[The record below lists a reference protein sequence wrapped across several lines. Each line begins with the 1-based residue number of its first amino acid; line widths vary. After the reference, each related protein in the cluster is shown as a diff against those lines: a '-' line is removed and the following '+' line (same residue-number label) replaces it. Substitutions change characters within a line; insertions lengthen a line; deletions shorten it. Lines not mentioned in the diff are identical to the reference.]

1 MVIDFRVRPPYKSFL
16 QLGIFPRWAN
26 PVTDPLKMSPFGM
39 GRDPVPSCEQGSME
53 LFLKEMDEAGVNK
66 CVVMGRRTRN
76 SSTGAGNVEAEEL
89 RELALAYPDRFLPFA
104 GIDPTDDDAPALVE
118 QAGNMGFK
126 GISMDPGWCVPA
138 LYADDN
144 RVLRVCEACERLG
157 LIAVITHS
165 AVVGPDL
172 GYCDPGAIQH
182 VAQAFPH
189 LNIVVAHASW
199 PNIEK
204 ALGMAMLCPNVYL
217 CPDVYFYTDNMP
229 MSEHLVTAA
238 NGYLKYRMLFAS
250 TYPVGGLKQS
260 VEKWS
265 RKGLTQEALRL
276 TLHDNAARLLQLA
289 D

>member
-1 MVIDFRVRPPYKSFL
+1 MVIDFRVHPPYKSFL

-104 GIDPTDDDAPALVE
+104 GIDPTDDDAPAQVE

-172 GYCDPGAIQH
+172 GYCDPCAIQH

>member
-104 GIDPTDDDAPALVE
+104 GIDPTDDDAPAQVE

-172 GYCDPGAIQH
+172 GYCDPCAIQH

>member
-1 MVIDFRVRPPYKSFL
+1 MIIDFRVRPPYKSFL
-16 QLGIFPRWAN
+16 KLGIFPRWAN
-26 PVTDPLKMSPFGM
+26 PVTDPLKMSAFGM

-53 LFLKEMDEAGVNK
+53 LFLKEMDEAGINK

-89 RELALAYPDRFLPFA
+89 RELAQAYPDRFLPFA
-104 GIDPTDDDAPALVE
+104 GIDPTDDDAQAQVE

-138 LYADDN
+138 LYADDY
-144 RVLRVCEACERLG
+144 RVLRVCETCERLG

-172 GYCDPGAIQH
+172 GYCDPCAIQH
-182 VAQAFPH
+182 VAQTFPH

>member
-104 GIDPTDDDAPALVE
+104 GIDPTDDDAPAQVE

-172 GYCDPGAIQH
+172 GYCDPCAIQH

-260 VEKWS
+260 VEKGS

>member
-104 GIDPTDDDAPALVE
+104 GIDPTDDDAPAQVE

-144 RVLRVCEACERLG
+144 RVLRGCEACERLG

-165 AVVGPDL
+165 AVVGPEL
-172 GYCDPGAIQH
+172 GYCDPCAIQH

>member
-104 GIDPTDDDAPALVE
+104 GIDPTDDDAPAQVE

-172 GYCDPGAIQH
+172 GYCDPCAIQH

-289 D
+289 E

>member
-104 GIDPTDDDAPALVE
+104 GIDPTDDDAPAQVE

-172 GYCDPGAIQH
+172 GYCDPCAIQH
-182 VAQAFPH
+182 VAQAFPR

>member
-1 MVIDFRVRPPYKSFL
+1 M
-16 QLGIFPRWAN
+16 
-26 PVTDPLKMSPFGM
+26 
-39 GRDPVPSCEQGSME
+39 
-53 LFLKEMDEAGVNK
+53 
-66 CVVMGRRTRN
+66 
-76 SSTGAGNVEAEEL
+76 EAEEL

-104 GIDPTDDDAPALVE
+104 GIDPTDDDAPAQVE

-172 GYCDPGAIQH
+172 GYCDPCAIQH

>member
-104 GIDPTDDDAPALVE
+104 GIDPTDDDAPAQVE

-172 GYCDPGAIQH
+172 GYCDPCAIQH

-238 NGYLKYRMLFAS
+238 NGYLEYRMLFAS

>member
-104 GIDPTDDDAPALVE
+104 GIDPTDDDAPAQVE

-172 GYCDPGAIQH
+172 GYCDPCAIQH

-204 ALGMAMLCPNVYL
+204 ALGMAMLCPNVSL

>member
-1 MVIDFRVRPPYKSFL
+1 MVIDFRVRPPYKSFP

-104 GIDPTDDDAPALVE
+104 GIDPTDDDAPAQVE

-172 GYCDPGAIQH
+172 GYCDPCAIQH

>member
-104 GIDPTDDDAPALVE
+104 GIDPTDDDAPAQVE

-172 GYCDPGAIQH
+172 GYCDPCAIQH

-217 CPDVYFYTDNMP
+217 CPDGYFYTDNMP